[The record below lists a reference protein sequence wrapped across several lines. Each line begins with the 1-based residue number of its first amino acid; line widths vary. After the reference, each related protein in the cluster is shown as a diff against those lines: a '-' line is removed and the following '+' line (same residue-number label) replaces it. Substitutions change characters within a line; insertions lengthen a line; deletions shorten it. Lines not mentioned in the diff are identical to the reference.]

1 MNYSAR
7 KFAELTGVTIKALRH
22 YEQRGLLMPHRN
34 AAGYRRYSL
43 YDLQRLEQILA
54 LKSLGLP
61 LADIS
66 PLAKAPDVAALRAQ
80 RARLADARAR
90 IDSAISALDRIAN
103 ADDPAAALRRF
114 VLNTSWERWEHKR
127 RAASD
132 GISRPPDRV
141 SASRRTLFH
150 DIAAALESGTL
161 SEDAARLLR
170 ARWDAL
176 LDAETC
182 GHTDVKAALARVLHL
197 RTHWPDGV
205 KRYVA
210 SMYEME
216 PEVWERV
223 AQLIDTGSQAD

>member
-7 KFAELTGVTIKALRH
+7 KFAQLTGVTIKALRH
-22 YEQRGLLMPHRN
+22 YEQRGLLTPHRN

-61 LADIS
+61 LGHIS
-66 PLAKAPDVAALRAQ
+66 PLGKAPDVAALRAQ
-80 RARLADARAR
+80 RARLADARDR
-90 IDSAISALDRIAN
+90 IDTAIAALDRIAN
-103 ADDPAAALRRF
+103 ADDPAAAMRQF
-114 VLNTSWERWEHKR
+114 VMNTSWERWEQKR
-127 RAASD
+127 RDASD

-141 SASRRTLFH
+141 SASRRALFH
-150 DIAAALESGTL
+150 DIAAVLESGGVSDDVAQSLWT
-161 SEDAARLLR
+161 
-170 ARWDAL
+170 RWDAL

-182 GHTDVKAALARVLHL
+182 GHADVKAALARVLRL
-197 RTHWPDGV
+197 RAHWPDGV

-216 PEVWERV
+216 PDVWERV
-223 AQLIDTGSQAD
+223 AHFIEAGSRSG